1 MNVKYKKLHIGQKIK
16 EVLVSSKIKQTEFA
30 EMLGKQQGNLSKI
43 FKSETIK
50 TDELIAISEILNHN
64 FFADFFE
71 IEEEILN
78 KTEDKTDLPDN
89 FMTKYDQM
97 VIKTYELEK
106 ENAEMTQ
113 VIDSLENRLSKYE
126 KVKKEGAL

>member
-1 MNVKYKKLHIGQKIK
+1 
-16 EVLVSSKIKQTEFA
+16 
-30 EMLGKQQGNLSKI
+30 
-43 FKSETIK
+43 
-50 TDELIAISEILNHN
+50 
-64 FFADFFE
+64 
-71 IEEEILN
+71 
-78 KTEDKTDLPDN
+78 
-89 FMTKYDQM
+89 MTKYDQM